1 MSAGPRRPKPDTAL
15 WAWALAATLL
25 MQTLTA
31 FQTRIFP
38 LLGPS
43 LVDATH
49 IPSASIGYPVALHA
63 ESTVWFLVTAGDWLP
78 RLGPLRSLQIGV
90 ALGVAGLLLALAGVW
105 WLLVVSALVIG
116 IGYGPSA
123 TAGSEVLMRYA
134 PPQHR
139 SLVFSL
145 KQSGVPLGGAIAGA
159 VLPVLIDLAGW
170 RVACCIA
177 GLVMLLVTVAIQPL
191 RAPIDRHR
199 ERDRAA
205 SWLCLF
211 DPRMIRRPFLA
222 MRADP
227 GLRCVTAGA
236 VCFAL
241 AQGVLFAF
249 FVVYAME
256 QGHLT
261 LVAAGLAF
269 SSMQIAGIL
278 GRLAAGWAADRLR
291 LPRLVLIGLGAG
303 SAVALGCIAWLDASW
318 PVWRI
323 HAVAALAGATSTSW
337 NGVFLSD
344 LGRFAPAERIGETTA
359 AVTFFVFIGYV
370 AGPALFGWAVL
381 HGVSY
386 RAAFLLLAA
395 AVIAGVATLASTL
408 LPRRAA
414 L

>member
-1 MSAGPRRPKPDTAL
+1 MSAGPRRSTHDTAL
-15 WAWALAATLL
+15 WAWALTATLL

-31 FQTRIFP
+31 FQTRMFP

-43 LVDATH
+43 LVEAAH
-49 IPSASIGYPVALHA
+49 IPSAYIGYLVALHSA
-63 ESTVWFLVTAGDWLP
+63 GTVWFLVVAGDWLP
-78 RLGPLRSLQIGV
+78 RLGPLRSLQVGV
-90 ALGVAGLLLALAGVW
+90 ALGVGGLLLALWGAW
-105 WLLVVSALVIG
+105 WLLVASALVIG

-134 PPQHR
+134 PAQHR

-159 VLPVLIDLAGW
+159 ALPPLIDLAGW
-170 RVACCIA
+170 RVACVTS
-177 GLVMLLVTVAIQPL
+177 GLLMLIVTFAIQPL

-199 ERDRAA
+199 ERERAA
-205 SWLCLF
+205 SLLCLF
-211 DPRMIRRPFLA
+211 DARMIRRPFLA

-227 GLRCVTAGA
+227 GLRAFTAAA

-256 QGHLT
+256 QGRLS

-291 LPRLVLIGLGAG
+291 MPRFVLIGLGAG
-303 SAVALGCIAWLDASW
+303 SAVALACMALLEASW
-318 PVWRI
+318 SVWQI

-337 NGVFLSD
+337 NGVFLSE

-370 AGPALFGWAVL
+370 VGPAAFGWAVL
-381 HGVSY
+381 HGVPY
-386 RAAFLLLAA
+386 RTAFLLLGA
-395 AVIAGVATLASTL
+395 AVIAGVATLASTF

-414 L
+414 A